1 MSLFKHQSNM
11 DHLRRRAE
19 FHISKGRTQTAP
31 SPASTGHKTVMTQAR
46 SMDMREGLTDC
57 PYLSDMSGATGFNK
71 Q

>member
-19 FHISKGRTQTAP
+19 FHISKGRTQTTP
-31 SPASTGHKTVMTQAR
+31 SPASLGHKTAIPQAR
-46 SMDMREGLTDC
+46 SMDIREGLTDC
-57 PYLSDMSGATGFNK
+57 PYLSDMSGAVGFNK